1 MELNSDF
8 TSFTSICLCVC
19 VCVHMFSFTHVCN
32 RHQIQEAACSSA
44 QVPSHQ
50 TFVASPTLLPPSPS
64 LTSGICSS
72 VLYLCDFILV
82 LYKRNH
88 PLCNLLSW
96 SLFTQ
101 DSFEIHSSWLFQWF
115 IPFYCRMLFHGRNA
129 LLFCFIISPV
139 KDIWGTF
146 SFGLLQLKLL

>member
-1 MELNSDF
+1 MQGGSRYPSPTLRQWQQLHLCSTCQNNTQTGKSTEIFMELNSDF

-101 DSFEIHSSWLFQWF
+101 DSFEIHSS
-115 IPFYCRMLFHGRNA
+115 
-129 LLFCFIISPV
+129 
-139 KDIWGTF
+139 
-146 SFGLLQLKLL
+146 